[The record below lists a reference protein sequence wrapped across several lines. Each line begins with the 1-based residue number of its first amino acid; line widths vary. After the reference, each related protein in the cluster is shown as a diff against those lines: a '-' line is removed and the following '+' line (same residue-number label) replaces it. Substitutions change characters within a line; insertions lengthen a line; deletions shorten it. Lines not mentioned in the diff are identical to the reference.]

1 MFARLAQSNLVYYHW
16 EITAERL
23 KLLPQLSQLVLM
35 VTRHRQLDA
44 QSAAGKWLDRI
55 GPTLGNAMTEVTQT
69 APDELSFTRKAPGG
83 LTAVELTALANW
95 LEAPNFPGCDLRLPP
110 PQFRRAAPEDSW
122 QAAGKNPAA
131 SPPRRC
137 RRIDMLKLG
146 VNIDHVA
153 TLREARYRG
162 RGFGEPDPVEAAR
175 ICEAAGAHGITAHLR
190 EDRRH
195 IQDRDVW
202 KLREIVKTRLNL
214 EMANV
219 PEIVAIAL
227 KLKPDIVCIVP
238 ERRLEVTTEG
248 GLDVV
253 AHEKAMTETRKK
265 MNDAGI
271 EVSLFIAP
279 DEKQIEAS
287 ARAGSQFIE
296 LHTGAFAEEFFNAN
310 SSGRGKTRQSRI
322 ASSALHRPELQ
333 RLISGAKQA
342 HALGLKVNAGHGL
355 NYENLPALFPRA
367 ASGGIEHRPQHHQ
380 PRGVR
385 RSGKSR
391 QGNAAR

>member
-1 MFARLAQSNLVYYHW
+1 
-16 EITAERL
+16 
-23 KLLPQLSQLVLM
+23 
-35 VTRHRQLDA
+35 
-44 QSAAGKWLDRI
+44 
-55 GPTLGNAMTEVTQT
+55 
-69 APDELSFTRKAPGG
+69 
-83 LTAVELTALANW
+83 
-95 LEAPNFPGCDLRLPP
+95 
-110 PQFRRAAPEDSW
+110 
-122 QAAGKNPAA
+122 
-131 SPPRRC
+131 
-137 RRIDMLKLG
+137 MLKLG

-214 EMANV
+214 EMAIV
-219 PEIVAIAL
+219 PEIIGIAL

-253 AHEKAMTETRKK
+253 ANEKAITGTRKK
-265 MNDAGI
+265 MNAAGI
-271 EVSLFIAP
+271 EVSLFITP

-287 ARAGSQFIE
+287 ARTGSQFVE
-296 LHTGAFAEEFFNAN
+296 LHTGAFAEEFQT
-310 SSGRGKTRQSRI
+310 GRESNVEGREPDVAPSTLDSRP
-322 ASSALHRPELQ
+322 STELD
-333 RLISGAKQA
+333 RLIVGAKQA

-355 NYENLPALFPRA
+355 NYVNLSALHRVPHLVELNIGHSIISRAVSVGLEKAVKEMLRLMENY
-367 ASGGIEHRPQHHQ
+367 
-380 PRGVR
+380 RG
-385 RSGKSR
+385 
-391 QGNAAR
+391 

>member
-1 MFARLAQSNLVYYHW
+1 
-16 EITAERL
+16 
-23 KLLPQLSQLVLM
+23 
-35 VTRHRQLDA
+35 
-44 QSAAGKWLDRI
+44 
-55 GPTLGNAMTEVTQT
+55 
-69 APDELSFTRKAPGG
+69 
-83 LTAVELTALANW
+83 
-95 LEAPNFPGCDLRLPP
+95 
-110 PQFRRAAPEDSW
+110 
-122 QAAGKNPAA
+122 
-131 SPPRRC
+131 
-137 RRIDMLKLG
+137 MLKLG

-153 TLREARYRG
+153 TVREARYRG

-214 EMANV
+214 EMANA
-219 PEIVAIAL
+219 PEIVGIAL

-253 AHEKAMTETRKK
+253 AAEKSLTETRKK

-287 ARAGSQFIE
+287 ARVGSQFVE
-296 LHTGAFAEEFFNAN
+296 LHTGAFAEEFRSAELRFGAF
-310 SSGRGKTRQSRI
+310 SRCESRRI
-322 ASSALHRPELQ
+322 
-333 RLISGAKQA
+333 
-342 HALGLKVNAGHGL
+342 
-355 NYENLPALFPRA
+355 
-367 ASGGIEHRPQHHQ
+367 
-380 PRGVR
+380 GVR
-385 RSGKSR
+385 RSSPQCQAGFDVELERLDFRRGTGARARPEGERRARIELRKSGR
-391 QGNAAR
+391 RSGACRIWWN